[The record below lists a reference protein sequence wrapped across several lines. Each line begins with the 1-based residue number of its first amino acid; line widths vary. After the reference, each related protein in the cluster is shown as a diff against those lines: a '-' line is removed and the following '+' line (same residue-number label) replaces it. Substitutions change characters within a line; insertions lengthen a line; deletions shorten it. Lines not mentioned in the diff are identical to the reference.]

1 MKLRSE
7 TLKDFNEIAK
17 VNYIAFSN
25 WRQDS
30 VHVHESEMPSL
41 SRQKY
46 MYDPDLSIVAE
57 IDGKIVGH
65 ILLVPTDFM
74 VLGEI
79 IKGVL
84 LGPICVLPKYQKTGI
99 GAKLIRYGHNV
110 AKDKGYEFSLLC
122 GHPEYYPKFGYIQN
136 TFSIGGTEIK
146 VSIHTEKVDGFI
158 LKSFHSKNLKQVYE
172 WQNNVRKNDSLA
184 IMFSNDVMDFNTNSP
199 EIDSLMIYYKNEPIG
214 YVKRYRDN
222 KESIKVLY
230 CDEAFLGKILIYLS
244 NSLGENKCL
253 SISQPFEHFSKLC
266 DDSRFVI
273 NDKRKTNAAFMIC
286 SLKENSIINN
296 YCSELANDSIKPGV
310 ISYPPYLDMD

>member
-25 WRQDS
+25 WKHES

-41 SRQKY
+41 SRQKC

-57 IDGKIVGH
+57 IVGKIVGH
-65 ILLVPTDFM
+65 ILLVPTEFI

-79 IKGVL
+79 VKGVL
-84 LGPICVLPKYQKTGI
+84 LGPVCVLPEYQKTGI

-146 VSIHTEKVDGFI
+146 IADHNDVLDDFKF
-158 LKSFHSKNLKQVYE
+158 KPFHSKDLKQVYE
-172 WQNNVRKNDSLA
+172 WQNKMRKNDSLA

-199 EIDSLMIYYKNEPIG
+199 GIDSLMIFYKNEPVG

-222 KESIKVLY
+222 EDSIKMLY
-230 CDEAFLGKILIYLS
+230 CDEAFLDKILIYLG
-244 NSLGENKCL
+244 NSLEKNKHL
-253 SISQPFEHFSKLC
+253 SISQPPEHFSKLYN
-266 DDSRFVI
+266 DSRFVI
-273 NDKRKTNAAFMIC
+273 NDKRKTNAAFMI
-286 SLKENSIINN
+286 SPLSKESTINN
-296 YCSELANDSIKPGV
+296 YCSELANGNIKPGV
-310 ISYPPYLDMD
+310 ISYPPYCDLD